1 MSRPRP
7 MSRQA
12 ALPGLLLAVIAAAV
26 VIARPYL
33 FKDKPADRAPDRAQ
47 RVERTPANPD
57 FGTPANAGR
66 ATEAPRPPESGVSRT
81 KIAFRSPRQL
91 EEHFD
96 KHARDTGASSV
107 DDYLRRAQSLR
118 DAPLAPPVQELR
130 RADGVVTRF
139 DPRTG
144 YFIAFNSDFTIRTFF
159 RPADGAAYFRRQ
171 AQREGD

>member
-1 MSRPRP
+1 MSRR
-7 MSRQA
+7 A
-12 ALPGLLLAVIAAAV
+12 ALPGLLLAVIAAVV

-33 FKDKPADRAPDRAQ
+33 SKEKPADHRAPDPAA
-47 RVERTPANPD
+47 RVERAPPNPD
-57 FGTPANAGR
+57 FGAPANAGR
-66 ATEAPRPPESGVSRT
+66 TTEAPRRAESAISRP
-81 KIAFRSPRQL
+81 KVAFRSQRQL
-91 EEHFD
+91 DEHFD
-96 KHARDTGASSV
+96 KHARDTGAASV
-107 DDYLRRAQSLR
+107 DDYLRRAQALR

-171 AQREGD
+171 AERDN